1 VKIHEHHPSPGLQS
15 RSLDVEPEEVHA
27 TVTTMVGGTVLTGGG
42 WISLSACWE
51 SVVRGLFLVTVV
63 VINARLVGCP
73 VQTR

>member
-1 VKIHEHHPSPGLQS
+1 M
-15 RSLDVEPEEVHA
+15 
-27 TVTTMVGGTVLTGGG
+27 TTMVGRTVLTGGG